1 METKDKIAKRI
12 FNLIGKYIETC
23 NKDGECL
30 NNFLYIIDNA
40 SGEILTFSANLKSLK
55 DNIRFIKEA

>member
-23 NKDGECL
+23 NKDGGCITHVY
-30 NNFLYIIDNA
+30 NGKRMMYR
-40 SGEILTFSANLKSLK
+40 EIGV
-55 DNIRFIKEA
+55 